1 MESSLYDLWRLF
13 ELRRP
18 PIIMVGWVV
27 VGCSPLSAQ
36 LILGSVQQHK
46 HTHTHTDIHIH
57 THTYTCLSIY
67 AFTETNAHK

>member
-1 MESSLYDLWRLF
+1 MESSLLDLWRLF

-46 HTHTHTDIHIH
+46 HTHTHRYTN
-57 THTYTCLSIY
+57 THTYIHM
-67 AFTETNAHK
+67 FEHIRIHRDAHK